1 MKSIKTKGI
10 LFSICLILC
19 IITTMGYTAYSKF
32 EDILVNE
39 VNRAVQRVADE
50 SSAHL
55 SSYLVQF
62 LSPLEAI
69 AKNDDIV
76 SMNWEKQKKIISSQI
91 SPNYLNI
98 AVVDRD
104 GMAYYVDDT
113 ILDLS
118 DREYIQKTL
127 TGEITYSE
135 AIVSRKTQETVIMV
149 GVPIYNESKI
159 VGALIA
165 RLDVNFLS
173 DFAVS
178 RGYGDN
184 GIAYIISN
192 AGSLISQPDVGEMSN
207 IYNIYDIATKNSD
220 YNDFARFIKE
230 NETYSSGYGKFEFHK
245 NTMLMAYSSVEG
257 TDWKIYVG
265 TIEEE
270 ALAGL
275 YNLAQTLV
283 IGIFISILVSSI
295 IAGIVINGFTKPIIE
310 LDKLFV
316 EGASGNLNIRF
327 TSKSKDEIGRLG
339 SSFNQMM
346 DKIKT
351 LTQFDPLTL
360 LLNQFVL
367 ENEVDQMLHSDEVKD
382 FTLTMIAID
391 KFSLINETYGY
402 ASGDAVLKEVANR
415 ILLHLKGNEQLYR
428 YKGDEFVILYR
439 DTVSD
444 YEVYRNAHKILESLK
459 DGFDLLDKTISISM
473 SIGIFQWDESTR
485 TQEPL
490 KAVTNAMNYAKFRG
504 SNCIQMFDQKLHDS
518 LVDMRK
524 LQGEIPG
531 AIKAEQFF
539 LVYQPLISLTD
550 EKITEIESL
559 IRWNHPTK
567 GLIYPDHFIE
577 LAEQNGTI
585 IDIDLWVLETACK
598 QLKIWQENQEKSIII
613 SVNITAKTFETRNFI
628 QHLTTLIKKYEINPR
643 MLQLEI
649 TERMVIK
656 NVDES
661 ILKLNEVRAMGIR
674 VAIDDFGIGYSS
686 LSYLVRLP
694 IDSLKIDKSFIDNIS
709 NSKEAK
715 AIVSAIINLCRDL
728 NLKVIA
734 EGVEYSEQLQ
744 CLKKL
749 KCDICQGYYFS
760 KPVSLLEIEE
770 KYLAPKGKLY

>member
-19 IITTMGYTAYSKF
+19 VITTMGYTAYSKF
-32 EDILVNE
+32 EKMLVNE
-39 VNRAVQRVADE
+39 VNRAVLRVADE
-50 SSAHL
+50 SAAHL

-69 AKNDDIV
+69 SSNEDII
-76 SMNWEKQKKIISSQI
+76 SMDWEKQREIISAQI

-98 AVVDRD
+98 AVVDLD
-104 GMAYYVDDT
+104 GMAYYIDDT

-127 TGEITYSE
+127 QGNITYSE
-135 AIVSRKTQETVIMV
+135 VIVSRKTQESVIML
-149 GVPIYNESKI
+149 GVPIYKESQI
-159 VGALIA
+159 QGALIA

-178 RGYGDN
+178 RGYGEN
-184 GIAYIISN
+184 GRAYIISE
-192 AGSLISQPDVGEMSN
+192 AGTLISQPKQSEKPD
-207 IYNIYDIATKNSD
+207 IYNIYDIMKTNNE
-220 YNDFARFIKE
+220 YNDFVRFIDE
-230 NETYSSGYGKFEFHK
+230 NKTSPSGYGKFEY
-245 NTMLMAYSSVEG
+245 NNQTILMAYSSVEG
-257 TDWKIYVG
+257 TNWKIYVG

-270 ALAGL
+270 ALSNL
-275 YNLAQTLV
+275 YDLAETLL
-283 IGIFISILVSSI
+283 IGIFVSIIISSIL
-295 IAGIVINGFTKPIIE
+295 AGIVINQFTKPIIE
-310 LDKLFV
+310 LDKLFL

-327 TSKSKDEIGRLG
+327 TPKSKDEIGRVG
-339 SSFNQMM
+339 SSFNLMM

-351 LTQFDPLTL
+351 LTQYDPLTS

-367 ENEVDQMLHSDEVKD
+367 ENEVDTMLHCDDVKD

-402 ASGDAVLKEVANR
+402 TSGDAVLKEVASR
-415 ILLHLKGNEQLYR
+415 ILLQLQGNEQLYR

-439 DTVSD
+439 DNLSD
-444 YEVYRNAHKILESLK
+444 YEVYRFAHKILESLR
-459 DGFDLLDKTISISM
+459 DGFELLDKTISINI
-473 SIGIFQWDESTR
+473 SIGIFQWQESTR
-485 TQEPL
+485 AQEPL

-504 SNCIQMFDQKLHDS
+504 SNQIQLFDQKVHDS
-518 LVDMRK
+518 LIDMRK
-524 LQGEIPG
+524 LQAEIPK
-531 AIKAEQFF
+531 AIKEEQFF
-539 LVYQPLISLTD
+539 LVYQPLINLTN
-550 EKITEIESL
+550 EKIAEIESL
-559 IRWNHPTK
+559 IRWNHPER
-567 GLIYPDHFIE
+567 GIVYPDHFIE

-598 QLKIWQENQEKSIII
+598 QLQVWHDSKKEPVII

-628 QHLTTLIKKYEINPR
+628 QQLTQLIKKYNINPKL
-643 MLQLEI
+643 LQLEI

-661 ILKLNEVRAMGIR
+661 IMKLNDVRAMGIR

-694 IDSLKIDKSFIDNIS
+694 IDSLKIDKSFIDNIH

-734 EGVEYSEQLQ
+734 EGVENVDQLHY
-744 CLKKL
+744 LKKI
-749 KCDICQGYYFS
+749 KCDIGQGYYYS
-760 KPVSLLEIEE
+760 KPVSLREIEE
-770 KYLAPKGKLY
+770 KYLI

>member
-19 IITTMGYTAYSKF
+19 VITTMGYTAYSKF
-32 EDILVNE
+32 EKMLVNE
-39 VNRAVQRVADE
+39 VNRAVLRVADE
-50 SSAHL
+50 SAAHL

-69 AKNDDIV
+69 SSNEDII
-76 SMNWEKQKKIISSQI
+76 SMDWEKQREIISAQI

-98 AVVDRD
+98 AVVDLD
-104 GMAYYVDDT
+104 GMAYYIDDT

-127 TGEITYSE
+127 QGNITYSE
-135 AIVSRKTQETVIMV
+135 VIVSRKTQESVIML
-149 GVPIYNESKI
+149 GVPIYKESQI
-159 VGALIA
+159 QGALIA

-178 RGYGDN
+178 RGYGEN
-184 GIAYIISN
+184 GRAYIISE
-192 AGSLISQPDVGEMSN
+192 AGTLISQPKQSEKPD
-207 IYNIYDIATKNSD
+207 IYNIYDIMKTNNE
-220 YNDFARFIKE
+220 YNDFVRFIDE
-230 NETYSSGYGKFEFHK
+230 NKTSPSGYGKFEY
-245 NTMLMAYSSVEG
+245 NNQTILMAYSSVEG
-257 TDWKIYVG
+257 TNWKIYVG

-270 ALAGL
+270 ALSNL
-275 YNLAQTLV
+275 YDLAETLL
-283 IGIFISILVSSI
+283 IGIFVSIIISSIL
-295 IAGIVINGFTKPIIE
+295 AGIVINQFTKPIIE
-310 LDKLFV
+310 LDKLFL

-327 TSKSKDEIGRLG
+327 TPKSKDEIGRVG
-339 SSFNQMM
+339 SSFNLMM

-351 LTQFDPLTL
+351 LTQYDPLTS

-367 ENEVDQMLHSDEVKD
+367 ENEVDTMLHCDDVKD

-402 ASGDAVLKEVANR
+402 TSGDAVLKEVASR
-415 ILLHLKGNEQLYR
+415 ILLQLQGNGQLYR

-439 DTVSD
+439 DNLSD
-444 YEVYRNAHKILESLK
+444 YEVYRFAHKILESLR
-459 DGFDLLDKTISISM
+459 DGFELLDKTISINI
-473 SIGIFQWDESTR
+473 SIGIFQWQESTR
-485 TQEPL
+485 AQEPL

-504 SNCIQMFDQKLHDS
+504 SNQIQLFDQKVHDS

-524 LQGEIPG
+524 LQAEIPK
-531 AIKAEQFF
+531 AIKEEQFF
-539 LVYQPLISLTD
+539 LVYQPLINLTN
-550 EKITEIESL
+550 EKIAEIESL
-559 IRWNHPTK
+559 IRWNHPER
-567 GLIYPDHFIE
+567 GIVYPDHFIE

-598 QLKIWQENQEKSIII
+598 QLQVWHDSKKEPVII

-628 QHLTTLIKKYEINPR
+628 QQLTQLIKKYNINPKL
-643 MLQLEI
+643 LQLEI

-661 ILKLNEVRAMGIR
+661 IMKLNDVRAMGIR

-694 IDSLKIDKSFIDNIS
+694 IDSLKIDKSFIDNIH

-734 EGVEYSEQLQ
+734 EGVENVDQLHY
-744 CLKKL
+744 LKKI
-749 KCDICQGYYFS
+749 KCDIGQGYYYS
-760 KPVSLLEIEE
+760 KPVSLREIEE
-770 KYLAPKGKLY
+770 KYLI

>member
-19 IITTMGYTAYSKF
+19 VITTMGYTAYSKF
-32 EDILVNE
+32 EKMLVNE
-39 VNRAVQRVADE
+39 VNRAVLRVADE
-50 SSAHL
+50 SAAHL

-69 AKNDDIV
+69 SSNEDII
-76 SMNWEKQKKIISSQI
+76 SMDWEKQREIISAQI

-98 AVVDRD
+98 AVVDLD
-104 GMAYYVDDT
+104 GMAYYIDDT

-127 TGEITYSE
+127 QGNITYSE
-135 AIVSRKTQETVIMV
+135 VIVSRKTQESVIML
-149 GVPIYNESKI
+149 GVPIYKESQI
-159 VGALIA
+159 QGALIA

-178 RGYGDN
+178 RGYGEN
-184 GIAYIISN
+184 GRAYIISE
-192 AGSLISQPDVGEMSN
+192 AGTLISQPKQSEKPD
-207 IYNIYDIATKNSD
+207 IYNIYDIMKTNNE
-220 YNDFARFIKE
+220 YNDFVRFIDE
-230 NETYSSGYGKFEFHK
+230 NKTSPSGYGKFEY
-245 NTMLMAYSSVEG
+245 NNQTILMAYSSVEG
-257 TDWKIYVG
+257 TNWKIYVG

-270 ALAGL
+270 ALSNL
-275 YNLAQTLV
+275 YDLAETLL
-283 IGIFISILVSSI
+283 IGIFVSIIISSIL
-295 IAGIVINGFTKPIIE
+295 AGIVINQFTKPIIE
-310 LDKLFV
+310 LDKLFL

-327 TSKSKDEIGRLG
+327 TPKSKDEIGRVG
-339 SSFNQMM
+339 SSFNLMM

-351 LTQFDPLTL
+351 LTQYDPLTS

-367 ENEVDQMLHSDEVKD
+367 ENEVDTMLHCDDVKD

-402 ASGDAVLKEVANR
+402 TSGDAVLKEVASR
-415 ILLHLKGNEQLYR
+415 ILLQLQGNEQLYR

-439 DTVSD
+439 DNLSD
-444 YEVYRNAHKILESLK
+444 YEVYRFAHKILESLR
-459 DGFDLLDKTISISM
+459 DGFELLDKTISINI
-473 SIGIFQWDESTR
+473 SIGIFQWQESTR
-485 TQEPL
+485 AQEPL

-504 SNCIQMFDQKLHDS
+504 SNQIQLFDQKVHDS

-524 LQGEIPG
+524 LQAEIPK
-531 AIKAEQFF
+531 AIKEEQFF
-539 LVYQPLISLTD
+539 LVYQPLINLTN
-550 EKITEIESL
+550 EKIAEIESL
-559 IRWNHPTK
+559 IRWNHPER
-567 GLIYPDHFIE
+567 GIVYPDHFIE

-598 QLKIWQENQEKSIII
+598 QLQVWHDSKKEPVII

-628 QHLTTLIKKYEINPR
+628 QQLTQLIKKYNINPKL
-643 MLQLEI
+643 LQLEI

-661 ILKLNEVRAMGIR
+661 IMKLNDVRAMGIR

-694 IDSLKIDKSFIDNIS
+694 IDSLKIDKSFIDNIH

-734 EGVEYSEQLQ
+734 EGVENVDQLHY
-744 CLKKL
+744 LKKI
-749 KCDICQGYYFS
+749 KCDIGQGYYYS
-760 KPVSLLEIEE
+760 KPVSLREIEE
-770 KYLAPKGKLY
+770 KYLI

>member
-19 IITTMGYTAYSKF
+19 VITTMGYTAYSKF
-32 EDILVNE
+32 EKILVDE
-39 VNRAVQRVADE
+39 VNRAVVRVANE
-50 SSAHL
+50 SAAHL

-69 AKNDDIV
+69 ANNEDII
-76 SMNWEKQKKIISSQI
+76 SMNWEKQREIIGAQI

-98 AVVDRD
+98 AVVDLD

-127 TGEITYSE
+127 AGNITYSE
-135 AIVSRKTQETVIMV
+135 AIISRKTQETVIMV
-149 GVPIYNESKI
+149 GVPIYKGNQI
-159 VGALIA
+159 QGALIA

-178 RGYGDN
+178 RGYGEN
-184 GIAYIISN
+184 GRAYIISE
-192 AGSLISQPDVGEMSN
+192 AGTLISQPKQSEVAD
-207 IYNIYDIATKNSD
+207 IYNIYEITKENND
-220 YNDFARFIKE
+220 YNDFIRFIEE
-230 NETYSSGYGKFEFHK
+230 NKSNTSGYGKFEYNQK
-245 NTMLMAYSSVEG
+245 TMLMAYSSVEG

-270 ALAGL
+270 ALASL
-275 YNLAQTLV
+275 YNLAETLIV
-283 IGIFISILVSSI
+283 GIFISIIISSI
-295 IAGIVINGFTKPIIE
+295 LAGIVINRFTKPIIE
-310 LDKLFV
+310 LDKLFL

-327 TSKSKDEIGRLG
+327 TPKSKDEIGRVG
-339 SSFNQMM
+339 SSFNLMM

-351 LTQFDPLTL
+351 LTQFDPLTS

-367 ENEVDQMLHSDEVKD
+367 ENEVDSMLHSEEVKD

-402 ASGDAVLKEVANR
+402 TSGDAVLKEVAGR
-415 ILLHLKGNEQLYR
+415 ILLQMKGNEQLYR

-439 DTVSD
+439 DNLSD
-444 YEVYRNAHKILESLK
+444 YEVYRFAHKILESLR
-459 DGFDLLDKTISISM
+459 DGFDLLDKTISINI
-473 SIGIFQWDESTR
+473 SIGIFQWQESTR
-485 TQEPL
+485 AQEPL

-504 SNCIQMFDQKLHDS
+504 SNQIQLFDQKVHDS

-524 LQGEIPG
+524 LQAEIPK
-531 AIKAEQFF
+531 AIKEEQFF
-539 LVYQPLISLTD
+539 LVYQPLISLTN
-550 EKITEIESL
+550 EKIAEIESL
-559 IRWNHPTK
+559 IRWNHPQR
-567 GLIYPDHFIE
+567 GIVYPDNFIE

-598 QLKIWQENQEKSIII
+598 QLQVWQEYKKEPVII

-628 QHLTTLIKKYEINPR
+628 QQLTQLIKKYDINPTL
-643 MLQLEI
+643 LQLEI

-661 ILKLNEVRAMGIR
+661 ILKLNDVRAMGIR

-734 EGVEYSEQLQ
+734 EGVETVDQLHY
-744 CLKKL
+744 LKKI
-749 KCDICQGYYFS
+749 KCDIGQGYYFS
-760 KPVSLLEIEE
+760 KPVSLMEIEE
-770 KYLAPKGKLY
+770 KYLN